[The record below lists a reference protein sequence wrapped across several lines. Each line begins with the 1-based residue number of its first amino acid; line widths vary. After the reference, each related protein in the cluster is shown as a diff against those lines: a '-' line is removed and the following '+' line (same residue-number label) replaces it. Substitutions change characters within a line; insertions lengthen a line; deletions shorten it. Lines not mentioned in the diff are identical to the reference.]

1 MLGGVYASIAV
12 GLALIFSVMRIIQFA
27 HGQIFMLGAFVAF
40 VLVSLNINYF
50 LAVFI
55 AIIIMAVFSLVL
67 ERGFFRPLR
76 GREDA
81 TLIMAFGLSLLLEG
95 CALLIF
101 GPAWRELHMPV

>member
-1 MLGGVYASIAV
+1 MQFIDFAQTSVNWIMLAGVYASLAV

-40 VLVSLNINYF
+40 VLVSLNVNYF

-81 TLIMAFGLSLLLEG
+81 TLIMAFGLSLLLE
-95 CALLIF
+95 
-101 GPAWRELHMPV
+101 